1 MAALARIA
9 PRQYKNPGATH
20 ARDAFQDV
28 GNLGRRNFCYRGVVT
43 FRSTQF
49 RPWLALIGASVAL
62 AGCSFASEGLWPSLS
77 GDEPRRPPS
86 QAQAAQAQQQ
96 QQAQRVQQP
105 PGVPARPA
113 AAMPPPSGQPQPMVL
128 GAAPP
133 VQAGQPTGTFVGT
146 QVAGL
151 RGELVQLQGRLNERG
166 QRFAQVRASTTQ
178 NAQVYHGIVAAI
190 GARLQ
195 MGTTPGNPV
204 LTQQWNE
211 AQGQL
216 DRLSSD
222 IAGMN
227 ALGNEVSADA
237 SLANF
242 LLDRARGTY
251 SLSGAVDD
259 DHRQLQVLEDEIS
272 RTQVSLERLLSELTG
287 DIQRQTSYIGAERAN
302 LTALS
307 YGVKS
312 GQAFGGALS
321 NRLGAV
327 SPADLAGGRP
337 VQLAGR
343 RPLVVIRF
351 DRPDVPYQ
359 QALYNAVSKA
369 IEARPQAQFDLV
381 SVTPQRGGAADA
393 SLAQQRARRS
403 AENVMRSLGDMGLPA
418 NRVTMSS
425 TTSAEAATN
434 EVHLYVR

>member
-1 MAALARIA
+1 
-9 PRQYKNPGATH
+9 
-20 ARDAFQDV
+20 
-28 GNLGRRNFCYRGVVT
+28 VT
-43 FRSTQF
+43 VRSKPFRSWF
-49 RPWLALIGASVAL
+49 AVLGAGVAL
-62 AGCSFASEGLWPSLS
+62 AGCNFASEGLWPSLS
-77 GDEPRRPPS
+77 GDDPKRPPS
-86 QAQAAQAQQQ
+86 QAQAQAQ
-96 QQAQRVQQP
+96 QQAQRQQQQVVQQP

-113 AAMPPPSGQPQPMVL
+113 LAGAAPAPQPMPIAV
-128 GAAPP
+128 AP
-133 VQAGQPTGTFVGT
+133 VQPGSPTGTFVGT

-166 QRFAQVRASTTQ
+166 QRFAQVRGSTTQ

-227 ALGNEVSADA
+227 ALGNDVSSDA

-251 SLSGAVDD
+251 SLSGAVDE
-259 DHRQLQVLEDEIS
+259 DHRQLQTLEDEIS
-272 RTQVSLERLLSELTG
+272 RTQVSLERLLTELTG
-287 DIQRQTSYIGAERAN
+287 DIQRQTAYIGAERAN

-307 YGVKS
+307 YGVKA
-312 GQAFGGALS
+312 GQAYGGSLT
-321 NRLGAV
+321 NRIGAV
-327 SPADLAGGRP
+327 APADLASSSRP

-369 IEARPQAQFDLV
+369 LEARPQAQFDLV
-381 SVTPQRGGAADA
+381 SVTPQRGAAADA
-393 SLAQQRARRS
+393 SLSQQRARRS
-403 AENVMRSLGDMGLPA
+403 AENVMRSLTEMGLPG
-418 NRVTMSS
+418 NRVTMSA

>member
-1 MAALARIA
+1 MTVRSKPFRYWFAL
-9 PRQYKNPGATH
+9 
-20 ARDAFQDV
+20 
-28 GNLGRRNFCYRGVVT
+28 L
-43 FRSTQF
+43 
-49 RPWLALIGASVAL
+49 GASVAL
-62 AGCSFASEGLWPSLS
+62 AGCSFAAEGLWPSLA
-77 GDEPRRPPS
+77 GDEPKRPPS
-86 QAQAAQAQQQ
+86 QAQAQAQAQQQ
-96 QQAQRVQQP
+96 AQRPQPVQQP

-113 AAMPPPSGQPQPMVL
+113 VAGAAAPAAQPMAI
-128 GAAPP
+128 AAAP
-133 VQAGQPTGTFVGT
+133 VQAGAPTGTFVGT

-227 ALGNEVSADA
+227 ALGNDVSADS

-251 SLSGAVDD
+251 SLSGAVDE
-259 DHRQLQVLEDEIS
+259 DHRQLQSLEDEIS
-272 RTQVSLERLLSELTG
+272 RTQVSLERLLTELTG
-287 DIQRQTSYIGAERAN
+287 DIQRQTAYIGAERAN

-307 YGVKS
+307 YGVKA
-312 GQAFGGALS
+312 GQAYGGSLS
-321 NRLGAV
+321 NRIGAV
-327 SPADLAGGRP
+327 GPADLATSSRP

-381 SVTPQRGGAADA
+381 SVTPQRGAAADA

-403 AENVMRSLGDMGLPA
+403 AENVMRSLTEMGLPA
-418 NRVTMSS
+418 NRVNLSA

>member
-1 MAALARIA
+1 
-9 PRQYKNPGATH
+9 
-20 ARDAFQDV
+20 
-28 GNLGRRNFCYRGVVT
+28 VT
-43 FRSTQF
+43 FRSTQI
-49 RPWLALIGASVAL
+49 RPWFALIGATLAL
-62 AGCSFASEGLWPSLS
+62 AGCGFASEGLWPSLS

-86 QAQAAQAQQQ
+86 QAQAQAQQQ

-113 AAMPPPSGQPQPMVL
+113 IAGPAPTAAAPQPVAI

-133 VQAGQPTGTFVGT
+133 VQSGQPTGTFVGT

-166 QRFAQVRASTTQ
+166 QRFAQVRGSTTQ
-178 NAQVYHGIVAAI
+178 NAQIYHGIVAAI

-222 IAGMN
+222 IATMN

-242 LLDRARGTY
+242 LIDRARGTY
-251 SLSGAVDD
+251 SLSGAVDE

-287 DIQRQTSYIGAERAN
+287 DIQRQTSYIGGERAN

-312 GQAFGGALS
+312 GQAYGGALS

-327 SPADLAGGRP
+327 NPADLSGASRP

-393 SLAQQRARRS
+393 SLSQQRARRS
-403 AENVMRSLGDMGLPA
+403 AENVMRSLSEMGLPA
-418 NRVTMSS
+418 GRVTMSS
-425 TTSAEAATN
+425 TTSADAATN